1 MQSSFCIETKN
12 SSINLPPPTLFL
24 AALKKSYHR
33 TRTYLDVTAETG
45 VTHLKKMHMLL
56 KASAASLENNEAT
69 LFSRGIIREIPIQE
83 LCESYKR
90 VNIAIPQTILEEM
103 SPSSLQSLRGR
114 VNIIPLESL
123 GFIQDI
129 AAFIEDLAR
138 KAAGKSLNEFTEEVI
153 GIIEKGMLEAFSSFS
168 LKDKQSL
175 IASCFYTDLISE
187 AFFGGLI
194 AMFKDLYPEEELPYA
209 VLEKADE
216 ALEMMKKEHFKFMRQ
231 SKADEGSGIV
241 ALISASN
248 DLKDPFQDPVEINSR
263 IINKILKKTKLADQ
277 GQWTWKQIPEVF
289 SKDVKPVVY
298 TITSLKWQHQK

>member
-1 MQSSFCIETKN
+1 
-12 SSINLPPPTLFL
+12 
-24 AALKKSYHR
+24 
-33 TRTYLDVTAETG
+33 
-45 VTHLKKMHMLL
+45 MLL
-56 KASAASLENNEAT
+56 KASAASSENNEAT
-69 LFSRGIIREIPIQE
+69 LFSRGIIKEIPIQE
-83 LCESYKR
+83 LCQNYKR

-194 AMFKDLYPEEELPYA
+194 GIFEDLYPEEELPYA
-209 VLEKADE
+209 VLKKAEE

-248 DLKDPFQDPVEINSR
+248 NLKDQFQDPVEINSR

-277 GQWTWKQIPEVF
+277 CQWTWKQIPEVF